1 MLDAIAKARL
11 LQNLCA
17 SKNKIMLKGSF
28 MGQKKVYKHKR
39 SQKESLWELS
49 AIARNRQELIT
60 CSANWGKKVKRN
72 GFSITKLLCFEI

>member
-39 SQKESLWELS
+39 SQKESL
-49 AIARNRQELIT
+49 
-60 CSANWGKKVKRN
+60 
-72 GFSITKLLCFEI
+72 